1 MGLNLKDLSLKSAFC
16 CIERHKLSEMR
27 TKMNGTQYI
36 VQTAKEP
43 SIESEKSLNFREDVV
58 IKNNG

>member
-1 MGLNLKDLSLKSAFC
+1 MGLN
-16 CIERHKLSEMR
+16 
-27 TKMNGTQYI
+27 I
-36 VQTAKEP
+36 VQSAKEP